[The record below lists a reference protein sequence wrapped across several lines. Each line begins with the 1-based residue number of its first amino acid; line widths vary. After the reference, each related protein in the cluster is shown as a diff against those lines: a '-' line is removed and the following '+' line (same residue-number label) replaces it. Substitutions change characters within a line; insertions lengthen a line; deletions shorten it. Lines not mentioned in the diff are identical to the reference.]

1 MATCTAVRLSACTT
15 AAATQDA
22 RRPVSAMRA
31 PVAARSIQQKDSVA
45 MGGSAAVQAFGASMT
60 PATGRAERMVVL
72 ARQGGGRRG
81 RRDQED
87 DGFEERV
94 VQVRRVTKV
103 VKGGKQM
110 AFSAVVVVGNGDG
123 QVGIGCAKAKEV
135 INAVQKASAQAR
147 KELVTIDLTK
157 KAKSLTHRVQERAG
171 GAVVMLRPAAEGT
184 GVIAGGAVRVV
195 LELAGVQN
203 CFGKQLGSPNP
214 LNNARATLNGLTAV
228 RTFDEVAE
236 DRGITV
242 EQMFA

>member
-1 MATCTAVRLSACTT
+1 MATCTAVRLSACTK
-15 AAATQDA
+15 AAVSQDA

-31 PVAARSIQQKDSVA
+31 PVAARSLQQKNSISMA
-45 MGGSAAVQAFGASMT
+45 GSAAVQAFSAPMAS
-60 PATGRAERMVVL
+60 AAVRAERMVVS
-72 ARQGGGRRG
+72 ARQGGRG
-81 RRDQED
+81 RGPKEED

-110 AFSAVVVVGNGDG
+110 AFSAVVVVGNGEG

-147 KELVTIDLTK
+147 KELVTIKLTK
-157 KAKSLTHRVQERAG
+157 KSKSLTHRAQQRAG

-214 LNNARATLNGLTAV
+214 LNNARATLAGLSSV
-228 RTFDEVAE
+228 RTFDEVAA

>member
-1 MATCTAVRLSACTT
+1 
-15 AAATQDA
+15 
-22 RRPVSAMRA
+22 VSAMRA
-31 PVAARSIQQKDSVA
+31 PVAARSIQQRDSVA
-45 MGGSAAVQAFGASMT
+45 MGGSAAVQAFGASVA

-72 ARQGGGRRG
+72 ARQGGQGGRGGRGRRG
-81 RRDQED
+81 RRDEPED
-87 DGFEERV
+87 EFEERV

-147 KELVTIDLTK
+147 KELVTIELTK
-157 KAKSLTHRVQERAG
+157 KSKSLTHRVQERAG
-171 GAVVMLRPAAEGT
+171 GAVVMLRPAADGT

-214 LNNARATLNGLTAV
+214 LNNARATLAGLAAV
-228 RTFDEVAE
+228 RTFNEVAE